1 MVSFQQHLLVL
12 FPLFIAIAPAQ
23 KLDLRPDD
31 PLRNEPPPRQVTKA
45 VTRNIDDL
53 YDFVRHSFVTVR
65 QFKKKL
71 KTDPIPSSLD
81 VNTLGE
87 VLNSAWYTNRHG
99 QQRMTLEELRRG
111 PGNST
116 PPRTDGPWR
125 VVAAKSDGVTP
136 GFTIQDP
143 AGNRYLIK
151 LDPPANPELSSGADM
166 IGSKIFYALGYFTPE
181 NYVSRLD
188 PAKLE
193 VDPKAT
199 YTDLQGRKRPLT
211 LRYIQRLLR
220 QQPREPGSKTYR
232 VLASRFLAG
241 QPLGPYRYQGQR
253 LDDPNDIWPHEDRR
267 SLRALQ
273 VFCAWLNHTDSR
285 AINSL
290 DMLVKDGDL
299 SYIRHHLIDF
309 GSAFGSDSIFPKEIS
324 RGHLYDVEAPE
335 MGKRILS
342 FGLRAPDWERVA
354 IPKLRGIGRFEAIAF
369 RAREWKPAYPNPAF
383 LRMREEDAV
392 WAAAQVAA
400 FTDADIAALVSTA
413 SYTDP
418 ASTAYMTQ
426 VLCKRRDAIASAY
439 LQGALY
445 VQSAQLERGELIVRT
460 PARKQPKITWVEAKA
475 EGPTLPN
482 SFRSLPNGSIVTARI
497 EDAEQPNTP
506 AAQVHLR
513 QEPDGFKVVAIT
525 HSQRS
530 RSSHE

>member
-12 FPLFIAIAPAQ
+12 FPLLVASSWAQ
-23 KLDLRPDD
+23 KLDLRADD
-31 PLRNEPPPRQVTKA
+31 PLRDEPPPRHVAKA
-45 VTRNIDDL
+45 VSRNIDDL
-53 YDFVRHSFVTVR
+53 YDFVRHSFLTVR
-65 QFKKKL
+65 QFEKKI
-71 KTDPIPSSLD
+71 KTDPIPKSLD

-87 VLNSAWYTNRHG
+87 VLNSAWYANRHG
-99 QQRMTLEELRRG
+99 QKRMTLDELRRG

-116 PPRTDGPWR
+116 PPQTDGTWR

-136 GFTIQDP
+136 GFTIQDR
-143 AGNRYLIK
+143 AGNRFLIK
-151 LDPPANPELSSGADM
+151 LDPPAHPELSSGADI

-181 NYVSRLD
+181 NYISRLD

-199 YTDLQGRKRPLT
+199 YTDPQGRKRPLT
-211 LRYIQRLLR
+211 LRYIERLLR
-220 QQPREPGSKTYR
+220 QQPREPGSKSYR

-290 DMLVKDGDL
+290 DMLVKEGNV
-299 SYIRHHLIDF
+299 SFVRHYLIDF
-309 GSAFGSDSIFPKEIS
+309 GSAFGSDSIFLKEIS

-335 MGKRILS
+335 MGKRIVS
-342 FGLRAPDWERVA
+342 FGLRAPDWERVT
-354 IPKLRGIGRFEAIAF
+354 IPKYRGIGRFESLAF
-369 RAREWKPAYPNPAF
+369 RPREWKPAYPNPAF
-383 LRMREEDAV
+383 LRMREDDAV

-400 FTDADIAALVSTA
+400 FTDADIEALVSTA
-413 SYTDP
+413 NYTNP

-426 VLCKRRDAIASAY
+426 VLCKRRDAITSAY
-439 LQGALY
+439 LKGILYIQGAH
-445 VQSAQLERGELIVRT
+445 LERDELIVRT
-460 PARKQPKITWVEAKA
+460 TASRQPKITWVNANA
-475 EGPTLPN
+475 EGPSLPAQ
-482 SFRSLPNGSIVTARI
+482 FRSLPTGSIITAQI
-497 EDAEQPNTP
+497 VDSEHSTTT

-513 QEPDGFKVVAIT
+513 QEPDGLKVVAIT
-525 HSQRS
+525 DSDLS
-530 RSSHE
+530 RSKHE